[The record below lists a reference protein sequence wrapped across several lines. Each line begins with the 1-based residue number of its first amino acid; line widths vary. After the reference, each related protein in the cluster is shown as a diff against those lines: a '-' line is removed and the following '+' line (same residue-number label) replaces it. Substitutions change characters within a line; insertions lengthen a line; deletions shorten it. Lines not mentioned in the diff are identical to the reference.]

1 MPNRDATGPMGMG
14 ALTGR
19 GMGPCNEGTGRRY
32 FGFQRRGFTGR
43 RGRRMGMGQGAYF
56 VDDSLDEIE
65 TLKNRIAE
73 LEEKIDSK

>member
-1 MPNRDATGPMGMG
+1 MPNRDSSGPRGMG

-19 GMGPCNEGTGRRY
+19 GMGPCAEGSGKRY
-32 FGFQRRGFTGR
+32 FGFQRRAFTGQ

-65 TLKNRIAE
+65 ILKSRIAE